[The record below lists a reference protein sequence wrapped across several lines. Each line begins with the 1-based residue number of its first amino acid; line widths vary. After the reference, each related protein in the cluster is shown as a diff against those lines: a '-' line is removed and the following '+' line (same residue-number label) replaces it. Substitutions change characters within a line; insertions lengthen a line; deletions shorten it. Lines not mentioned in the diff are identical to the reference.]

1 MFQTDAIVQLENGTW
16 SCRTQCRSVHTAE
29 EVRSGF
35 IGPVRQI
42 SMFADLYREGKEIV
56 LEGPDR
62 ETVEKL
68 ADILNHSAEE
78 LLEECR
84 RRGEGDPEEKES
96 FSEFS
101 QKSFLFR
108 TRYSCKREISGIFIR
123 WERYGYFTRSNS
135 GLKA

>member
-56 LEGPDR
+56 LEGADR
-62 ETVEKL
+62 ESRKTGGYSESFGRRTAGK
-68 ADILNHSAEE
+68 IK
-78 LLEECR
+78 EECR
-84 RRGEGDPEEKES
+84 RRG
-96 FSEFS
+96 
-101 QKSFLFR
+101 
-108 TRYSCKREISGIFIR
+108 KRP
-123 WERYGYFTRSNS
+123 
-135 GLKA
+135 

>member
-1 MFQTDAIVQLENGTW
+1 MFQTDAIVQLENGTL

-42 SMFADLYREGKEIV
+42 SMFAGLYREGKEIV

-78 LLEECR
+78 LLE
-84 RRGEGDPEEKES
+84 K
-96 FSEFS
+96 
-101 QKSFLFR
+101 
-108 TRYSCKREISGIFIR
+108 
-123 WERYGYFTRSNS
+123 
-135 GLKA
+135 

>member
-42 SMFADLYREGKEIV
+42 SMSADLYREGKEIV

-78 LLEECR
+78 LLE
-84 RRGEGDPEEKES
+84 K
-96 FSEFS
+96 
-101 QKSFLFR
+101 
-108 TRYSCKREISGIFIR
+108 
-123 WERYGYFTRSNS
+123 
-135 GLKA
+135 